1 MTASHRFI
9 GLQLIAF
16 WPVWLWYGQRML
28 DQSDE
33 PWGILALV
41 TVLFILVRQK
51 DARHAISQ
59 QALIIAS
66 ALTLV
71 YVATFGLLPP
81 LLRAIV
87 AVLAMSVTLAGI
99 GFGRASQ
106 AGVAGLL
113 LLSLPLIAS
122 LQFYGGFP
130 IRAITAFCSSQLLNW
145 IGFDVL
151 PQGTLLYWQGE
162 VIAVDAPC
170 AGIKMLWTA
179 LYLNFTLAAWRNQ
192 GLLTTW
198 LSTSVTMFSVF
209 IGNVLRSTLL
219 FFTES
224 GIVHAPSLA
233 HSVIGIFV
241 FALVATTVFAF
252 HQYNA
257 RTAPCAA

>member
-1 MTASHRFI
+1 MTASHRFVCMQI
-9 GLQLIAF
+9 IAF

-28 DQSDE
+28 DRSDE
-33 PWGILALV
+33 PWGILALA
-41 TVLFILVRQK
+41 TVLFIVAQK
-51 DARHAISQ
+51 RTGHIVSRR
-59 QALIIAS
+59 ALIIATT
-66 ALTLV
+66 LTLIYAV
-71 YVATFGLLPP
+71 TFALLPP

-87 AVLAMSVTLAGI
+87 AVLAIAVTLSGI
-99 GFGRASQ
+99 GYGRTLQ

-130 IRAITAFCSSQLLNW
+130 IRAITAFFSSGLLQL
-145 IGFDVL
+145 IDYDVQ
-151 PQGTLLYWQGE
+151 PQGTLLFWQGE

-179 LYLNFTLAAWRNQ
+179 LYLNFTLAAWRDL
-192 GLLTTW
+192 GLLATW

-224 GIVHAPSLA
+224 GIINAPDIA
-233 HSVIGIFV
+233 HSLIGIIV
-241 FALVATTVFAF
+241 FALVASAVLGF
-252 HQYNA
+252 HQCNGRA
-257 RTAPCAA
+257 TPCAV